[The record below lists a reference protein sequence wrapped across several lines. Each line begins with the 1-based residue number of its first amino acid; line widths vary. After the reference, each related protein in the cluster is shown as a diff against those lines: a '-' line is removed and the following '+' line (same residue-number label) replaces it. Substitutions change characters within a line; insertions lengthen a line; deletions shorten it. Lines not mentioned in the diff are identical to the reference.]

1 MTIGRVTLIE
11 VVFFHKLIDDNF
23 MRNDLF
29 TIRGICLAGM
39 VAFSALLF
47 SCSKSEA
54 PILEPV
60 SSITSQKYAALLGRG
75 MDVDWVKTGQGMED
89 YNAKA
94 PQDFKKLGFSHVRI
108 RIADDI
114 SEDLLLHL
122 DRVITDC
129 LSCGLIPVVAYQA
142 NDFKENPSDANLD
155 RVVAWWKTVSERYKN
170 SSNLLSFDL
179 IIEVTDE
186 LNNQPATLNRLY
198 EKAVAEIR
206 VANPYR
212 IIFISPIVRSD
223 PENLN
228 TLVIP
233 SKANGYLMA
242 EWHFYASGPSK
253 SNPKKLWTT
262 GTEEEKELIRQKIRY
277 AVAWQQKTGIPTWV
291 GAWMAGNYNDGNE
304 YTVLEQVAFATF
316 VKDELDRNK
325 IPFAINSDTHFYNRS
340 TGSWI
345 EEMLPILKALFQ

>member
-1 MTIGRVTLIE
+1 
-11 VVFFHKLIDDNF
+11 
-23 MRNDLF
+23 
-29 TIRGICLAGM
+29 
-39 VAFSALLF
+39 
-47 SCSKSEA
+47 
-54 PILEPV
+54 
-60 SSITSQKYAALLGRG
+60 
-75 MDVDWVKTGQGMED
+75 MED

-114 SEDLLLHL
+114 SEDMLLHL

-142 NDFKENPSDANLD
+142 NDFKENPSDANLE

-170 SSNLLSFDL
+170 TSNLLSFDL

-291 GAWMAGNYNDGNE
+291 GAWMAGNYNDGDE
-304 YTVLEQVAFATF
+304 YTVLEQVAFAAF
-316 VKDELDRNK
+316 VKDELDRSK